1 LPRRSSPSGRPKKKR
16 RMHKRR
22 TLLLFLLVFFVGV
35 PFFATA
41 AGREGETAGDE
52 GTAVQSETPKPLSR
66 VEVKKGRL
74 SVELVDAGFGEVMQA
89 ISEKAGIKTEIV
101 GGVYAKTVT
110 TSFSDLD
117 LERGIARLLSLVKE
131 KNYMIRYDAK
141 GMVSK
146 VEVYSSG
153 ATPVKQDVSAK
164 PRPLPPAETASFP
177 PVSSRPR
184 GMPAVRKNPPAS
196 KRILSPIQETGTDR
210 STSKETRMEEKE
222 DADSEGYEQEMP
234 FEPAGNMPA
243 YIPPRRQ
250 QE

>member
-1 LPRRSSPSGRPKKKR
+1 
-16 RMHKRR
+16 MHKRR
-22 TLLLFLLVFFVGV
+22 TLVLFLLVFLVGV
-35 PFFATA
+35 RVFAAA

-52 GTAVQSETPKPLSR
+52 GTAVQRETPKPFSR
-66 VEVKKGRL
+66 VEVKNGRL

-89 ISEKAGIKTEIV
+89 ISEKSGIKMEIV

-131 KNYMIRYDAK
+131 KNYMIRYDTK

-153 ATPVKQDVSAK
+153 TTPVKQEVSAP
-164 PRPLPPAETASFP
+164 PRAISPAEMSSLPPATSA
-177 PVSSRPR
+177 PR
-184 GMPAVRKNPPAS
+184 RMPAVRKNPPVS

-210 STSKETRMEEKE
+210 SASKETRMEEKE

-234 FEPAGNMPA
+234 FEPAANVPA
-243 YIPPRRQ
+243 YIPPRSPGN
-250 QE
+250 

>member
-1 LPRRSSPSGRPKKKR
+1 
-16 RMHKRR
+16 M
-22 TLLLFLLVFFVGV
+22 LVFFVGV
-35 PFFATA
+35 PVFAAA

-66 VEVKKGRL
+66 VEVKNGRL

-89 ISEKAGIKTEIV
+89 ISKKAGIKTEIV
-101 GGVYAKTVT
+101 GSVNAKTVT

-141 GMVSK
+141 GRVSK

-153 ATPVKQDVSAK
+153 ATPVKQDVSTT
-164 PRPLPPAETASFP
+164 PRTISPAEASSLPPATSP
-177 PVSSRPR
+177 PRR
-184 GMPAVRKNPPAS
+184 MPAIRKNPPAS
-196 KRILSPIQETGTDR
+196 KRILSPIHETGTDR
-210 STSKETRMEEKE
+210 STPKETRMEEKE
-222 DADSEGYEQEMP
+222 DADSEGYEEEMP
-234 FEPAGNMPA
+234 FEPAGKIPV
-243 YIPPRRQ
+243 YIPPQRP